1 MKRLSPMVRVK
12 PAFSSNESRFRS
24 IISDDMDMIEKVF
37 TEINSE
43 YSEAFKRLE
52 PYLGKINVPLTT
64 ISLLLL
70 EATSKGMLPLEE
82 SEPLDLILKE
92 LIEEVDSDLS
102 EHTKRMTGGGRSRMI
117 IRLLLIIAIASM
129 LGVRLRND
137 FVTRVGDH
145 INSFYTGGCNTEL
158 SIAYSAIIEMLK
170 QNTPEAVTQLYE
182 SIPVPQVVN
191 DVTMQ
196 GVGYLKEQLPPLHLF
211 PYSFR
216 DYTWN
221 DLYELAGLAPQKLG
235 ETMGVVKSCTDRM
248 LIIREV
254 VGNYSMIWTLYSSAS
269 FVFYGFFFDGEN
281 KRNRSN
287 FTEMLVQVWRPLLG
301 VGNPIIGT
309 ARGAVYALE
318 TLLDGFL
325 GTCAFVNKV
334 IRPAPP
340 RKSFGQAQTFG
351 QSFGQPQTFGK
362 LRGGRFR
369 NTRRNKIKKQ
379 KMLTYRK

>member
-1 MKRLSPMVRVK
+1 MVRVT
-12 PAFSSNESRFRS
+12 PSFSSRESIVRS

-70 EATSKGMLPLEE
+70 EATSKGMFPLEE
-82 SEPLDLILKE
+82 SEPLDLILKD
-92 LIEEVDSDLS
+92 LIEEVES
-102 EHTKRMTGGGRSRMI
+102 ECDRKRMTGGGMSRMI

-129 LGVRLRND
+129 LGQRLKND
-137 FVTRVGDH
+137 FVSRVGDH
-145 INSFYTGGCNTEL
+145 INAFYTGRCNSEL
-158 SIAYSAIIEMLK
+158 SIAYSAIIEMMKMLK
-170 QNTPEAVTQLYE
+170 QNTPEVVSQLYE
-182 SIPVPQVVN
+182 SIPVPQVAL
-191 DVTMQ
+191 Q
-196 GVGYLKEQLPPLHLF
+196 SVGYLKEQLPPLHLF

-235 ETMGVVKSCTDRM
+235 VSMGLVKSCTDRI
-248 LIIREV
+248 LIIKEV
-254 VGNYSMIWTLYSSAS
+254 VGNYSMIWRWYSIAA

-281 KRNRSN
+281 RKNRSN
-287 FTEMLVQVWRPLLG
+287 FTEMLVQVWRPLFG

-318 TLLDGFL
+318 TLVDGFL
-325 GTCAFVNKV
+325 GTCASVQV
-334 IRPAPP
+334 MRPAPRLKKFGEP
-340 RKSFGQAQTFG
+340 QSFGQAHTFG
-351 QSFGQPQTFGK
+351 QAQSFGKGGK
-362 LRGGRFR
+362 VH
-369 NTRRNKIKKQ
+369 TRRKNKKT
-379 KMLTYRK
+379 KMLTRK